1 MPSISTEKLIEMAPE
16 AIPLPATTLQII
28 KLINDPRSTAEE
40 VGGVLELDQALTA
53 RVLRVANSAYYGVP
67 RQVASAKDAV
77 VMLGHNTLRSLIF
90 TASVAGV
97 LGRKATGYALGAGEL
112 WRHSINVASAARLVA
127 RVKHP
132 ELAEEGYV
140 AGLLLDIGKIVLDQY
155 LQEDFG
161 TANALATE
169 EGISFVEAEKRV
181 FGADHAEIGSLLAEK
196 WNLPPRLVEA
206 IRYHHSPLEAELSPV
221 LTSIVHV
228 ADLVAT
234 ELGIGIGSDGLQ
246 YPSVGE
252 AFEMIG
258 VEPEDYMVIMGQVAE
273 TADEAANQLN

>member
-28 KLINDPRSTAEE
+28 KLINDPRSTAED
-40 VGGVLELDQALTA
+40 VGGVLEMDQALTA

-67 RQVASAKDAV
+67 RQVASARDAV

-97 LGRKATGYALGAGEL
+97 LGRKATGYALGSGDL
-112 WRHSINVASAARLVA
+112 WRHSINVATAARLVA
-127 RVKHP
+127 RVNHP
-132 ELAEEGYV
+132 EMAEEGYV

-155 LQEDFG
+155 LQDDFG

-196 WNLPPRLVEA
+196 WNLPPLLVEA
-206 IRYHHSPLEAELSPV
+206 IRYHHSPLDAELSPV

-252 AFEMIG
+252 AFELIG

-273 TADEAANQLN
+273 TADEAANQLK

>member
-1 MPSISTEKLIEMAPE
+1 MPSMSTEKLLEMAPE

-28 KLINDPRSTAEE
+28 KLINDPRSTAED
-40 VGGVLELDQALTA
+40 VGGVLETDQALTA
-53 RVLRVANSAYYGVP
+53 RVLRVANSAYYSVP
-67 RQVASAKDAV
+67 RQVASARDGV

-97 LGRKATGYALGAGEL
+97 LGRKATGFALGAGEL
-112 WRHSINVASAARLVA
+112 WRHSINVAGGARLVA

-155 LQEDFG
+155 LQDDFG
-161 TANALATE
+161 TANTLAIE
-169 EGISFVEAEKRV
+169 EGISFVEAERRV

-196 WNLPPRLVEA
+196 WNLPPILVEA
-206 IRYHHSPLEAELSPV
+206 IRFHHSPLDAEISPV

-252 AFEMIG
+252 AFELAG
-258 VEPEDYMVIMGQVAE
+258 VDADDYMVIMGQVAE
-273 TADEAANQLN
+273 TADEAADQLN

>member
-16 AIPLPATTLQII
+16 AIPLPATTLKII
-28 KLINDPRSTAEE
+28 KLINDPRSTADD
-40 VGGVLELDQALTA
+40 VGDVLEMDQALTA

-97 LGRKATGYALGAGEL
+97 LGRKATGYALGEGEL
-112 WRHSINVASAARLVA
+112 WRHSVNVAGAARLVA
-127 RVKHP
+127 RVKYP
-132 ELAEEGYV
+132 ALAEEAYV

-155 LQEDFG
+155 MQDEFE
-161 TANALATE
+161 TANALAIE
-169 EGISFVEAEKRV
+169 ESISFIEAEQRV
-181 FGADHAEIGSLLAEK
+181 FGADHAEIGGLLAEK
-196 WNLPPRLVEA
+196 WNLPPDLVDA
-206 IRYHHSPLEAELSPV
+206 IRHHHDPSSAEGAPV
-221 LTSIVHV
+221 LAALVHV
-228 ADLVAT
+228 SDLVAT

-252 AFEMIG
+252 AFELAGIDA
-258 VEPEDYMVIMGQVAE
+258 EEYMTIMGQVAE
-273 TADEAANQLN
+273 NADEAANQLN